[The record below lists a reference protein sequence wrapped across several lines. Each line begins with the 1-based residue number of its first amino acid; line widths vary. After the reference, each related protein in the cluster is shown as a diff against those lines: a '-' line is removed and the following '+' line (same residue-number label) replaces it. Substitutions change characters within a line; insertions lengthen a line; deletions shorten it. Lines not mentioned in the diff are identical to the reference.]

1 MYMMLVP
8 RRNGFGFFDD
18 FFLKMNFLK
27 EEQEI

>member
-8 RRNGFGFFDD
+8 RRNGFDFFDD
-18 FFLKMNFLK
+18 FLKMNFLK